1 VKKLFA
7 KMERFEKNIQEKLRD
22 FQVQPPEEIWGA
34 IENRLIQKQAKKFL
48 WLRIAAAILLLV
60 VSITSLVLYLP
71 FGRFAE
77 PMAETYVTEDELLP
91 SGSEPLA
98 SEPGA
103 DILAEMDKTEALDA
117 ATREIITAEVR
128 IADDAVLRDY
138 TGTSGLLAMMPKGYE
153 NQLASQPSS
162 DQGYADYSLEIEE
175 STDATYEISTEFLA
189 MDFKAPG
196 YTQRGFALAA
206 YLAPQQSFRY
216 QRNAAPFP
224 YEALES
230 EIYSFAAGLK
240 FHYNINSRWEV
251 ESGIGYNLIGQAVNG
266 IAAFSHPS
274 MIPLYSSKGELISS
288 HPQSMSTS
296 MGGINFKDQSFYF
309 ADISSSR
316 IFALKGS
323 YDESNVNLLNKTA
336 SGLIQHFGYIE
347 VPIIF
352 RYKIIDR
359 MFSMSVKSGIA
370 ANFLYTNNVYL
381 QGSAYTRSIGEST
394 GISPVSWSGTGGLSF
409 GYPIS
414 DRINIAL
421 DPTFTMFLTPM
432 GQFRNLTR
440 ETYPYNYSLFMGI
453 RYKL

>member
-1 VKKLFA
+1 
-7 KMERFEKNIQEKLRD
+7 MERFEKNIQEKLQD
-22 FQVQPPEEIWGA
+22 FQVHPPEEIWGV
-34 IENRLIQKQAKKFL
+34 IENRLVHKQGKKFI
-48 WLRIAAAILLLV
+48 WLRIAAAILLLI
-60 VSITSLVLYLP
+60 VSITSLVLFLP
-71 FGRFAE
+71 FGLKDEPIAE
-77 PMAETYVTEDELLP
+77 IYVPEDEFSP
-91 SGSEPLA
+91 VDFKPLTT
-98 SEPGA
+98 EPGA
-103 DILAEMDKTEALDA
+103 VIISETDMMETLAAITDKTL
-117 ATREIITAEVR
+117 TAETR
-128 IADDAVLRDY
+128 RTDSDVLIDY
-138 TGTSGLLAMMPKGYE
+138 SGISGLSALNSKGYD
-153 NQLASQPSS
+153 NQLAFQNDFIQTYVGSS
-162 DQGYADYSLEIEE
+162 LRVEKSLGALELDKTSPEL
-175 STDATYEISTEFLA
+175 LA
-189 MDFKAPG
+189 FDVITPG
-196 YTQRGFALAA
+196 SRQRGFALAA

-216 QRNAAPFP
+216 QTNTAPFP

-230 EIYSFAAGLK
+230 EIFSFAAGVK

-251 ESGIGYNLIGQAVNG
+251 ESGVGYNLIGQMVNG

-296 MGGINFKDQSFYF
+296 MGGINFNDQSFYF

-347 VPIIF
+347 VPLVF

-359 MFSMSVKSGIA
+359 LFSISVKSGIA

-394 GISPVSWSGTGGLSF
+394 GVSPLSWSGTGGLSF

-414 DRINIAL
+414 NRINIAL
-421 DPTFTMFLTPM
+421 EPTFSMFLTPM
-432 GQFRNLTR
+432 GQFRSLTR
-440 ETYPYNYSLFMGI
+440 ETYPYNYSLFMGV

>member
-1 VKKLFA
+1 
-7 KMERFEKNIQEKLRD
+7 MERFEKNIQEKLRD

-34 IENRLIQKQAKKFL
+34 IENRLVQNQGKKFL

-60 VSITSLVLYLP
+60 ISITSLVLYLP
-71 FGRFAE
+71 SGRIAE
-77 PMAETYVTEDELLP
+77 PVAEIYVPENEQVPAD
-91 SGSEPLA
+91 SEPLTA
-98 SEPGA
+98 EPGA
-103 DILAEMDKTEALDA
+103 DILAEKDKTETLA
-117 ATREIITAEVR
+117 ATTRETYPAETLITD
-128 IADDAVLRDY
+128 IDVLSDY
-138 TGTSGLLAMMPKGYE
+138 YSIPDLLAMMPKGYE
-153 NQLASQPSS
+153 NQLASQSAP
-162 DQGYADYSLEIEE
+162 DHGYAGFSLRIEE
-175 STDATYEISTEFLA
+175 SPDVTYEIATEFLA
-189 MDFKAPG
+189 MDLKAPDSR
-196 YTQRGFALAA
+196 QRGFALAA

-216 QRNAAPFP
+216 QRNTAPFP

-347 VPIIF
+347 VPIVF
-352 RYKIIDR
+352 SYKIIDR

-381 QGSAYTRSIGEST
+381 QGSAYTRSIGESA
-394 GISPVSWSGTGGLSF
+394 GISPLSWSGTGGLSF
-409 GYPIS
+409 SYPVS
-414 DRINIAL
+414 DRVNVAL
-421 DPTFTMFLTPM
+421 EPTFTMFLTPM
-432 GQFRNLTR
+432 GQFRTLTR

-453 RYKL
+453 KYKL

>member
-1 VKKLFA
+1 
-7 KMERFEKNIQEKLRD
+7 MERFEKNIQEKLQD
-22 FQVQPPEEIWGA
+22 FQVHPPEEIWGV
-34 IENRLIQKQAKKFL
+34 IENRLVHKQGKKFI
-48 WLRIAAAILLLV
+48 WLRIAAAILLLI
-60 VSITSLVLYLP
+60 VSITSLVLFLP
-71 FGRFAE
+71 FGLKDEPIAE
-77 PMAETYVTEDELLP
+77 IYVPEDEFSP
-91 SGSEPLA
+91 VDFKPLTT
-98 SEPGA
+98 EPGA
-103 DILAEMDKTEALDA
+103 VIISETDMMETLAAITDKTL
-117 ATREIITAEVR
+117 TAETR
-128 IADDAVLRDY
+128 RTDSDVLIDY
-138 TGTSGLLAMMPKGYE
+138 SGISGLSSLNPKGYD
-153 NQLASQPSS
+153 NQLAFQNDFIQTYVGSS
-162 DQGYADYSLEIEE
+162 LRVEKSLGALELDKTSPEL
-175 STDATYEISTEFLA
+175 LA
-189 MDFKAPG
+189 FDVITPG
-196 YTQRGFALAA
+196 SRQRGFALAA

-216 QRNAAPFP
+216 QTNTAPFP

-230 EIYSFAAGLK
+230 EIFSFAAGVK

-251 ESGIGYNLIGQAVNG
+251 ESGVGYNLIGQMVNG

-296 MGGINFKDQSFYF
+296 MGGINFNDQSFYF

-347 VPIIF
+347 VPLVF

-359 MFSMSVKSGIA
+359 LFSISVKSGIA

-394 GISPVSWSGTGGLSF
+394 GVSPLSWSGTGGLSF

-414 DRINIAL
+414 NRINIAL
-421 DPTFTMFLTPM
+421 EPTFSMFLTPM
-432 GQFRNLTR
+432 GQFRSLTR
-440 ETYPYNYSLFMGI
+440 ETYPYNYSLFMGV